1 MRLERVGS
9 HAWPVTRCAI
19 LTPMASVR
27 RKLTSDEYRRLVEA
41 GIVGPVELLDGRVVI
56 GAFELAFSD
65 AQIAAAS
72 DVDVDVGPADAIAAV
87 GGTLDRRAY
96 PSGYLKRE
104 REGWR
109 E

>member
-1 MRLERVGS
+1 
-9 HAWPVTRCAI
+9 
-19 LTPMASVR
+19 MASAR
-27 RKLTSDEYRRLVEA
+27 RRLTSDEYHRLVEA

-65 AQIAAAS
+65 AQIAAAA
-72 DVDVDVGPADAIAAV
+72 DVDVDLRPADAIGAL

-96 PSGYLKRE
+96 PPGYLKRE
-104 REGWR
+104 RGGWR

>member
-1 MRLERVGS
+1 MYQGQ
-9 HAWPVTRCAI
+9 
-19 LTPMASVR
+19 
-27 RKLTSDEYRRLVEA
+27 VEA

-56 GAFELAFSD
+56 GGFDLAFS
-65 AQIAAAS
+65 APQITAAA
-72 DVDVDVGPADAIAAV
+72 DVGVDLCPADAIAAL